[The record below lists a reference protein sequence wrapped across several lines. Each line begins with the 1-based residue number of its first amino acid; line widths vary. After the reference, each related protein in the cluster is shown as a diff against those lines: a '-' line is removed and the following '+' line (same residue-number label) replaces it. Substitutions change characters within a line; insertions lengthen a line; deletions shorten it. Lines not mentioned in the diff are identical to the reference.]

1 MKFTAWLLELKCESL
16 RVWTLLCLWTVF
28 TSEREILLVHAR
40 PAIHF
45 QSTFRGLSFMYLC
58 HLQISIFSHLFH
70 GLCGVSHAVLQ
81 WPPFSDTPFHV
92 HWLVHLV
99 SCPSCPW
106 TPGIPISHLHVFPR
120 RVNLSISLLFLQ
132 LPPDLIV
139 VKFVPP
145 AVYLGSKP
153 RKMKVPLANL
163 GARELN
169 LFFFSYS

>member
-1 MKFTAWLLELKCESL
+1 MQGQLFTFSPHLEFC
-16 RVWTLLCLWTVF
+16 LLCSCVICRSVF
-28 TSEREILLVHAR
+28 SL
-40 PAIHF
+40 
-45 QSTFRGLSFMYLC
+45 
-58 HLQISIFSHLFH
+58 IFSV
-70 GLCGVSHAVLQ
+70 VSVVFLVLL
-81 WPPFSDTPFHV
+81 WPPFCDTPFHV
-92 HWLVHLV
+92 HCLVHLV
-99 SCPSCPW
+99 SCPPCLW

-145 AVYLGSKP
+145 AVFLGSKP